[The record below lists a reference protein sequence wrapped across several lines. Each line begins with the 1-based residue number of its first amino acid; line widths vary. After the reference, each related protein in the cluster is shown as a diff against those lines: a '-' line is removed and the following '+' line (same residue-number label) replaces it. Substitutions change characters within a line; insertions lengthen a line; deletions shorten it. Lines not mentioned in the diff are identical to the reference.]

1 MKKELELRY
10 VAHVTTLTSTLVE
23 SHQTTASS
31 IRELVAELDTRYDG
45 FQALFVDSE
54 GESLKLNAMIYYS
67 DAGEIPVSV
76 INLDHPIR
84 DGATV
89 TFW

>member
-31 IRELVAELDTRYDG
+31 IRELVAELDTRYGG
-45 FQALFVDSE
+45 FQSLFVDSE
-54 GESLKLNAMIYYS
+54 IESLKLNAMIYYS
-67 DAGEIPVSV
+67 DPGEIPISV

-84 DGATV
+84 DGGTV